1 MGSTCF
7 KCQSADTKLE
17 SDVNVILNKKILRR
31 LILFVAFLSPI
42 QNSFQVVDVV
52 DLIVHDQFLTTL

>member
-17 SDVNVILNKKILRR
+17 SDVNVILNKKILRHQ
-31 LILFVAFLSPI
+31 ILFVAFLSPI
-42 QNSFQVVDVV
+42 LISFQVVDVV